1 MYISAI
7 IRSLGPVKFIVTV
20 IFILLPALELVN
32 GALSVDDLV
41 ATMMLLVVVNDLYN
55 SHWKA
60 FVRPDLG
67 LPTFLAGKAVGNIS
81 KYSINEIKSVRFIG
95 KVSAYTYLF
104 ASKRALVFQEFVRP
118 SECAVS
124 RGKGIDPQLITP
136 LTEKALRLQMI
147 MGFVFLSL
155 LGMSQLSSYYEW
167 IEKII
172 IPMVMVA
179 WIVALILDIRK
190 KKSHWRKG
198 FKLIYVNLAI
208 IVLVGTM
215 MHLA

>member
-1 MYISAI
+1 
-7 IRSLGPVKFIVTV
+7 
-20 IFILLPALELVN
+20 
-32 GALSVDDLV
+32 
-41 ATMMLLVVVNDLYN
+41 MMLMVVVNDLYN

-60 FVRPDLG
+60 FVKPDLG
-67 LPTFLAGKAVGNIS
+67 LPTFLAGRAVEYIS
-81 KYSINEIKSVRFIG
+81 RYSINEIKSVRFIG
-95 KVSAYTYLF
+95 KVAAHSYFFT
-104 ASKRALVFQEFVRP
+104 SKRALVFQEFVRP
-118 SECAVS
+118 SECAVN
-124 RGKGIDPQLITP
+124 RGKGENPQLVTP
-136 LTEKALRLQMI
+136 LTEKTIHTQMI
-147 MGFVFLSL
+147 MGFVFLTL
-155 LGMSQLSSYYEW
+155 LGLSQLSSYYEW

-172 IPMVMVA
+172 IPMVMGA